1 MAQVRSAVVA
11 GSKGFVDA
19 VQGHIKAHFGTAPRV
34 ASDPVEALR
43 ACADEGGLLVLEY
56 AGIRWLEA
64 VKSLR
69 GTCGDAGLSIVA
81 AVPLAQASDVQPL
94 QRAGVDEVVSWQ
106 GRVDPVIWAVERIV
120 DRQNAKQNDAQLSAP
135 DSPSGE
141 EIETGFEIRE
151 ISSTDV
157 HASEGVRPDAANPAP
172 PTVPLPSRA
181 DARTTPTGSPEAWP
195 DAVPSAAVAEALL
208 LAMSV
213 GRPLGDGGQ
222 LAAAEGVL
230 SAASELERAAFAGA
244 DVPVEAAALR
254 AAAAMRLRLDL
265 ALSTV
270 PAGDDGANLPAAQ
283 QLVAEVDGTLDRI
296 KALTAAAPPGVAAAL
311 EPLRLVLVESGIE
324 LAGVV
329 SRLAPADVPRPASR
343 AVPAKAAAARV
354 LSNEHDVRVGRRWP
368 LALWIALAV
377 VVAIAL
383 AITAV
388 YHGRVLTRPAQAP
401 RASIPGAP
409 ANRAGMV
416 RGGVAV
422 FTTLPGKPIDAA
434 ELERFKAAEKAKG
447 NVVKEIA
454 PSCARVPP
462 SGGPS

>member
-19 VQGHIKAHFGTAPRV
+19 VQGHIKARFGTAPRV

-208 LAMSV
+208 LAMSA

-222 LAAAEGVL
+222 LAAAERVL
-230 SAASELERAAFAGA
+230 SAASELERAAFA
-244 DVPVEAAALR
+244 AASTSR
-254 AAAAMRLRLDL
+254 SPRSPL
-265 ALSTV
+265 ATTGRTFQPRSSWLLKST
-270 PAGDDGANLPAAQ
+270 GRSTG
-283 QLVAEVDGTLDRI
+283 
-296 KALTAAAPPGVAAAL
+296 
-311 EPLRLVLVESGIE
+311 
-324 LAGVV
+324 
-329 SRLAPADVPRPASR
+329 SRRSPQPRPPASR
-343 AVPAKAAAARV
+343 
-354 LSNEHDVRVGRRWP
+354 LRWSRCGSSSSK
-368 LALWIALAV
+368 V
-377 VVAIAL
+377 E
-383 AITAV
+383 
-388 YHGRVLTRPAQAP
+388 
-401 RASIPGAP
+401 SSS
-409 ANRAGMV
+409 
-416 RGGVAV
+416 RG
-422 FTTLPGKPIDAA
+422 
-434 ELERFKAAEKAKG
+434 
-447 NVVKEIA
+447 
-454 PSCARVPP
+454 S
-462 SGGPS
+462 